1 MYRHARFGAEGI
13 FVPHQ
18 LVDLAARIDASGRP
32 DKELQDV
39 EFQRRQ
45 RNALAVHRH
54 ALGVL
59 VECHAADGVD
69 AALRRGLRLCAEQR
83 IAPKLRFHASQHLHG
98 VKGLGDVI
106 VRADVQSEHLVA
118 ALALRRE
125 QDDGRVALAPDRRRR
140 GNAVQLRHHDVH
152 EDKVDVILPHGLDRL
167 RAVVGFKDAVLS
179 AG

>member
-1 MYRHARFGAEGI
+1 MCTATLVSAPREF

-59 VECHAADGVD
+59 VERHAADGVD
-69 AALRRGLRLCAEQR
+69 APRSGAVSGF
-83 IAPKLRFHASQHLHG
+83 APS
-98 VKGLGDVI
+98 
-106 VRADVQSEHLVA
+106 
-118 ALALRRE
+118 
-125 QDDGRVALAPDRRRR
+125 
-140 GNAVQLRHHDVH
+140 
-152 EDKVDVILPHGLDRL
+152 
-167 RAVVGFKDAVLS
+167 S
-179 AG
+179 A